1 MGYEVVYKYHE
12 KDESGNYNKD
22 EVKELKKKIGTPY
35 EDMPLEKL
43 ASIIMSQLARRD
55 IWILPDVEIYEY
67 KKTKINF
74 RETKGGIVIKNKKFE
89 LDTDANIIVHDFQDG
104 SVPAPVPIPTPSGAL
119 VHHNGALANNK
130 VNLAAPT
137 GRPIKFVT
145 LDPDERNLVKV
156 KSSGLA
162 FVENK
167 RYPVFSEMT
176 HPKQFGVM
184 IYTMLDENKREVTV
198 TDEFFL
204 NADQKLIQ
212 GFNSTVDRGGSEA
225 KLSYGEYEREQ
236 MPDIRRR

>member
-12 KDESGNYNKD
+12 KDESGNYNKN

-74 RETKGGIVIKNKKFE
+74 RETKGGIIIKNKKFE
-89 LDTDANIIVHDFQDG
+89 LDTDANVIVHDFQDG
-104 SVPAPVPIPTPSGAL
+104 AALAPVPIPTPSGAL
-119 VHHNGALANNK
+119 VHHNAALANNK
-130 VNLAAPT
+130 LNLAGPT

-145 LDPDERNLVKV
+145 LDPDERNLAKV
-156 KSSGLA
+156 KASGLA

-167 RYPVFSEMT
+167 RYPVYREMT

-184 IYTMLDENKREVTV
+184 IYTTLDENNREVSV
-198 TDEFFL
+198 TDEYFL

-212 GFNSTVDRGGSEA
+212 GFNSTVDRGAAEA
-225 KLSYGEYEREQ
+225 KLSYGEYENAK
-236 MPDIRRR
+236 MPDIRGR